1 MADAG
6 VGFFFAFLS
15 ALQPDSDCEFLINSH
30 KLGTVLSP
38 LLYQFSNLVFNL
50 PVEFRHRCD
59 SHLADKETEAQKV
72 RWLLRKQQV
81 TTEPYRSA
89 SRSLSVGNIVWPR
102 DRVAMAVWW

>member
-38 LLYQFSNLVFNL
+38 LLYQFSNSVFSL
-50 PVEFRHRCD
+50 PVEFRHCCD

-81 TTEPYRSA
+81 ANGNPTA
-89 SRSLSVGNIVWPR
+89 LQVSLSL
-102 DRVAMAVWW
+102 